1 MLFHFLEENNNRVLR
16 NMENESTDYIDFYQ
30 LKDLLEVKDSELMK
44 LYFREIYKDLITK
57 ADTNNPA
64 KVSKIIFMEYIN
76 LPLIISE
83 KLFNSFDHDKDGYLS
98 LKEFVKNLTDLFTGS
113 FEEVMSIIFSLLDFD
128 LDGFIIPQDV
138 KLLLSYL
145 PLNIKNEYKFQMA
158 SLSEIDGII
167 LQLFNGRR
175 NLNLTEFIYATE
187 NHHSDAFLQ
196 ILCFLYERKPFTNQS
211 IKIIAKKQSPK
222 GDNLNLLKLMEYH
235 KKHLSSPSKK
245 NLPSPN
251 RRSLLSPVKLL
262 DEVKNSRSPK
272 RVVHRG
278 SVVIPTI
285 SLDSSLLSNK
295 PPLTD
300 TSISSKNNNC
310 FYEDFLYK
318 LTKTKNMKKYYI
330 VLTGKDMY
338 FFKDESKEEILG
350 MHHLSGCY
358 VKSVKD
364 ASINMEAYY
373 SFTIQYKKKK
383 RIYFTKNKRTAINWQ
398 KNLMSAIGNLIFQ
411 NYYEVIENIGEGK
424 FGIVKLCE
432 NKTTGM
438 KVAVKILTRS
448 EMREA
453 EVELLYSEL
462 EIMKL
467 VRHPNIVSL
476 IDLFENSEHI
486 FIVMDYYKGGD
497 LTNYLN
503 KHKYK
508 LTEEQ
513 VAKLIYQIASGIK
526 YLHEYGIVHRDLK
539 PDNIMLSDLSDEP
552 SVKIMDFGLSKIMGV
567 NETAADGF
575 GTLSFVAPEVLLRK
589 PYNKEIDIWSIGVI
603 TYYALTGT
611 LPFDDEDDNEERI
624 ARKTVYQEVDFPERH
639 WSKRSPE
646 VIDLIKKCLV
656 KETEKRVLID
666 DLLKHKWL
674 LKYKI

>member
-1 MLFHFLEENNNRVLR
+1 
-16 NMENESTDYIDFYQ
+16 MEDESIDYIDFYQ

-57 ADTNNPA
+57 ADANNPP

-83 KLFNSFDHDKDGYLS
+83 KLFISFDHDKDGYLS
-98 LKEFVKNLTDLFTGS
+98 LKEFVKNLTDLYTGT
-113 FEEVMSIIFSLLDFD
+113 FEEVMAIIFSLLDFD

-211 IKIIAKKQSPK
+211 IKIISKKRASK
-222 GDNLNLLKLMEYH
+222 EDNTNLLTLMAYH
-235 KKHLSSPSKK
+235 RNHISSPSKK

-272 RVVHRG
+272 RSIHRG
-278 SVVIPTI
+278 SVHLPSLKLDCSLQSNIPALTET
-285 SLDSSLLSNK
+285 SL
-295 PPLTD
+295 
-300 TSISSKNNNC
+300 SSKGNSC
-310 FYEDFLYK
+310 FYEDYLYK

-338 FFKDESKEEILG
+338 FFKDERKDEILG

-358 VKSVKD
+358 VKSVKE
-364 ASINMEAYY
+364 ATINMEEYY
-373 SFTIQYKKKK
+373 SFTVQYKKNK
-383 RIYFTKNKRTAINWQ
+383 RIYFTTTKRTAKNWQ
-398 KNLMSAIGNLIFQ
+398 SNLMSSIGNLIFQ

-448 EMREA
+448 KMKEA

-476 IDLFENSEHI
+476 IDLFENSEYI

-497 LTNYLN
+497 LTNYL
-503 KHKYK
+503 KRHKYK

-513 VAKLIYQIASGIK
+513 VAKLINQIASGIK

-552 SVKIMDFGLSKIMGV
+552 NVKIMDFGLSKIMGV

-603 TYYALTGT
+603 TYYSLTGT
-611 LPFDDEDDNEERI
+611 LPFDDENDNEERI
-624 ARKTVYQEVDFPERH
+624 ARKIVYDDISFPENH
-639 WSKRSPE
+639 WSNRSDE
-646 VIDLIKKCLV
+646 VIDFIKKCLV
-656 KETEKRVLID
+656 KETEKRILID
-666 DLLKHKWL
+666 ELIKHKWL
-674 LKYKI
+674 MKYKI